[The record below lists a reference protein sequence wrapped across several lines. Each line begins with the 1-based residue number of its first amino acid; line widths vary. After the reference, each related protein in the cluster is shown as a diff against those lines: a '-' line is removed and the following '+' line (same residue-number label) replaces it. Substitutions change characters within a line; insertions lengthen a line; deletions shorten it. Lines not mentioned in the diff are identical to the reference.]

1 MAQNLMAQNLKNTVT
16 LVSFDGD
23 IGSGKSTM
31 MKKAQEYY
39 KNNENILF
47 AEEPTEKWKLV
58 KDKSG
63 TEMLTLFYQDQEKH
77 AFKFQ
82 IMAFVSRL
90 SGLREIVKAN
100 SGKNIIIITERS
112 LYTDKE
118 IFAKMLYDQGK
129 MSEVEYQIYLTLF
142 DEFAAE
148 FEVNK
153 VVYIR
158 TDPDKCYERI
168 HLRAREGEELI
179 PLAYLE
185 ECHRYHE
192 EFLDKD
198 RGLFKEQLV
207 LDGNQDIYQN
217 VTLAGDWMRQI
228 DGFIQG
234 RT

>member
-1 MAQNLMAQNLKNTVT
+1 MSQSKVI
-16 LVSFDGD
+16 LVSFDGN

-31 MKKAQEYY
+31 MKKAHEFYR
-39 KNNENILF
+39 NCENVIF
-47 AEEPTEKWKLV
+47 AEEPVEKWKLI
-58 KDKSG
+58 KDKNG
-63 TEMLTLFYQDQEKH
+63 NEMLKLFYQDQEKH

-90 SGLREIVKAN
+90 AGLREIVKAN
-100 SGKNIIIITERS
+100 PDKNIVIITERS

-129 MSEVEYQIYLTLF
+129 MSDVEHQIYLTLF
-142 DEFAAE
+142 DEFALE

-158 TDPDKCYERI
+158 TDPVNCHQRI

-185 ECHRYHE
+185 ECHKYHE
-192 EFLDKD
+192 EFLDAD
-198 RGLFKEQLV
+198 RGLFKDQMV
-207 LDGNQDIYQN
+207 LDGNNDIYLN
-217 VTLAGDWMRQI
+217 PGLADEWMRQI
-228 DGFIQG
+228 DANIFNH
-234 RT
+234 

>member
-1 MAQNLMAQNLKNTVT
+1 
-16 LVSFDGD
+16 
-23 IGSGKSTM
+23 
-31 MKKAQEYY
+31 
-39 KNNENILF
+39 
-47 AEEPTEKWKLV
+47 
-58 KDKSG
+58 
-63 TEMLTLFYQDQEKH
+63 
-77 AFKFQ
+77 
-82 IMAFVSRL
+82 
-90 SGLREIVKAN
+90 
-100 SGKNIIIITERS
+100 
-112 LYTDKE
+112 
-118 IFAKMLYDQGK
+118 

>member
-1 MAQNLMAQNLKNTVT
+1 MSQNIQNTVT

-31 MKKAQEYY
+31 MKKAEEYY
-39 KNNENILF
+39 ANHANVIF
-47 AEEPTEKWKLV
+47 ADEPTEKWKLI
-58 KDKSG
+58 KDKNG
-63 TEMLTLFYQDQEKH
+63 TEMLKLFYQDQEKH

-90 SGLREIVKAN
+90 AGLREIVKEN
-100 SGKNIIIITERS
+100 QEKNIIIITERS

-129 MSEVEYQIYLTLF
+129 MSDVEHQIYLTLF
-142 DEFAAE
+142 DEFASE

-158 TDPDKCYERI
+158 TDPAKCHERI
-168 HLRAREGEELI
+168 HIRAREGEELI

-192 EFLDKD
+192 AFLDQD

-207 LDGNQDIYQN
+207 LNGNQDIYQN
-217 VTLAGDWMRQI
+217 PTLASDWMQQI
-228 DGFIQG
+228 DVFIFG
-234 RT
+234 GKV

>member
-1 MAQNLMAQNLKNTVT
+1 MAQNLINTVT

-39 KNNENILF
+39 KNNENIIF

-58 KDKSG
+58 KDKNG
-63 TEMLTLFYQDQEKH
+63 TEMLKLFYQDQEKH

-90 SGLREIVKAN
+90 SGLREIVNAN

-129 MSEVEYQIYLTLF
+129 MSDVEYQIYLTLF

-185 ECHRYHE
+185 ECHKYHE

-217 VTLAGDWMRQI
+217 VTLAGDWMAQI

>member
-1 MAQNLMAQNLKNTVT
+1 MSQSKVI
-16 LVSFDGD
+16 LVSFDGN

-31 MKKAQEYY
+31 MKKAHEFYR
-39 KNNENILF
+39 NSENVIF
-47 AEEPTEKWKLV
+47 AEEPVEKWKLI
-58 KDKSG
+58 KDKNG
-63 TEMLTLFYQDQEKH
+63 TEMLKLFYQDQEKH

-90 SGLREIVKAN
+90 AGLREIVKAN
-100 SGKNIIIITERS
+100 PDKNIVIITERS

-129 MSEVEYQIYLTLF
+129 MSDVEHQIYLTLF
-142 DEFAAE
+142 DEFASE

-158 TDPDKCYERI
+158 TDPVKCHERI

-185 ECHRYHE
+185 ECHKYHE
-192 EFLDKD
+192 EFLDQD
-198 RGLFKEQLV
+198 RGLFKDQMV
-207 LDGNQDIYQN
+207 LDGNNDIYLN
-217 VTLAGDWMRQI
+217 PGVADEWMRQI
-228 DGFIQG
+228 DSNIFNH
-234 RT
+234 